1 MKLTPKQKRFV
12 DEYLIDLNASQA
24 AIRAGFSPKTSRFIG
39 YRLLTVPKIKEA
51 LRVAQEDL
59 SRRTEVTQERVIA
72 ELAIIALSNIGDV
85 VSWGPE
91 GVSVKSNDELSPE
104 ILASIADVSKS
115 GGKEGGMVRVRLYDK
130 LKALELL
137 GKHLGLFEEK
147 IEIGVRPIFTFNDD
161 ILLG

>member
-1 MKLTPKQKRFV
+1 
-12 DEYLIDLNASQA
+12 
-24 AIRAGFSPKTSRFIG
+24 
-39 YRLLTVPKIKEA
+39 VPKIKEA

-72 ELAIIALSNIGDV
+72 ELAIIVFSNIGDV